1 MRLVLDIAAAHLIAR
16 RRASLVSIGGVAV
29 GVAFF
34 IGASSM
40 LAGSQQDFID
50 KLVNSAPHITIRDE
64 YRAAPV
70 HAVDQLFPNGAV
82 ELRGVRPKEIV
93 RGIRNAPA
101 TLAELEEMPGLAAAP
116 ALVGLIILRNG
127 SRDLA
132 AVLYGIE
139 PDREIRVSRLAV
151 DLIAGRIDD
160 LLTAPNGIILGSQL
174 AERLGVR
181 VGVRVGDSLVATS
194 STGSALKVKVV
205 GLYRT
210 GVIAVDRIR
219 SYALLKRAQALLD
232 RPNIINRIQ
241 IRLDDHT
248 RARRLAGRLETR
260 FGFLSE
266 SWEEANED
274 VLALLKLRNIIMLT
288 VVGAILVVA
297 SFGIYN
303 VISTVVH
310 EKARDIAIL
319 KSMGFEAAYIRRIFV
334 LEGVL
339 VGAAG
344 ALAGWALGIAII
356 EGLRLVP
363 IEMKALVEVQRFTM
377 DRSFVHYAIA
387 GAFAVASAA
396 LAAYLPARRAAAVR
410 PVEILR
416 GAT

>member
-181 VGVRVGDSLVATS
+181 VGDSLVATS
-194 STGSALKVKVV
+194 STGSVLKVKVV

-339 VGAAG
+339 VGTAG

>member
-82 ELRGVRPKEIV
+82 ELRSVRPKEIV

-181 VGVRVGDSLVATS
+181 VGDSLVATS

-219 SYALLKRAQALLD
+219 SYALLKRAQVLLD

>member
-1 MRLVLDIAAAHLIAR
+1 VQVFVVAQHVHLIAR

-181 VGVRVGDSLVATS
+181 VGDSLVATS
-194 STGSALKVKVV
+194 STGSVLKVKVV

-219 SYALLKRAQALLD
+219 SYALLKRAQVLLD